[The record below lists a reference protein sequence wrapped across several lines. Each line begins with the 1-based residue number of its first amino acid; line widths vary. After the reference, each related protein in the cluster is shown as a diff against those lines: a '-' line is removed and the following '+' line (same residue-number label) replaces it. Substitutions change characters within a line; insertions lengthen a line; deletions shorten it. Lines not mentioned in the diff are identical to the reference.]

1 MTKRTNALWDE
12 TLRLIKENVSE
23 QQFSALF
30 KPMVLE
36 SFDENSRRILVKLP
50 SMFVYEYVEEHY
62 ADLLFKVLT
71 RTFGPGFQLNY
82 RILADKE
89 HGKTNVIE
97 SEPVANIDQQRQ
109 RSGVNQSPTILDAV

>member
-1 MTKRTNALWDE
+1 M
-12 TLRLIKENVSE
+12 
-23 QQFSALF
+23 
-30 KPMVLE
+30 
-36 SFDENSRRILVKLP
+36 KLP

-89 HGKTNVIE
+89 HGK
-97 SEPVANIDQQRQ
+97 QQDMQ
-109 RSGVNQSPTILDAV
+109 NGIPDTYQGISHNNFGSQYLTISLFL